1 MMAEQKLK
9 NGANMNISEAGLS
22 LIKKFE
28 GCALE
33 SYLCPAGVWTIGYGH
48 TKDVKEG
55 DKINNEE
62 ADYLL
67 QEEMPE
73 YEFIVCQEFNFTKD
87 QYHKLLESAKIVFSA
102 NLQETLGISCYEGAL
117 AGALP
122 MVPDRLS
129 YSEMYTNE
137 FKYPSEWTRSW
148 SSYKKHKQLLLK
160 LNEVY
165 TL

>member
-1 MMAEQKLK
+1 MTAEQKLK

-62 ADYLL
+62 ADHLL

-73 YEFIVCQEFNFTKD
+73 YEEYVKKYVTHPLEQHQFDALVCWTYNLGPNNLRNSTMLTVLNQGRLNDVSFEMQRWNKAGGEVLKGLVRRRKAESLLFQGKD
-87 QYHKLLESAKIVFSA
+87 WH
-102 NLQETLGISCYEGAL
+102 
-117 AGALP
+117 
-122 MVPDRLS
+122 
-129 YSEMYTNE
+129 
-137 FKYPSEWTRSW
+137 
-148 SSYKKHKQLLLK
+148 
-160 LNEVY
+160 EV
-165 TL
+165 

>member
-1 MMAEQKLK
+1 MTAEQKLK

-62 ADYLL
+62 ADHLL
-67 QEEMPE
+67 LEEMPE
-73 YEFIVCQEFNFTKD
+73 SLQKLIIKDKCTVCSSV
-87 QYHKLLESAKIVFSA
+87 LEVFRRKPA
-102 NLQETLGISCYEGAL
+102 
-117 AGALP
+117 
-122 MVPDRLS
+122 
-129 YSEMYTNE
+129 
-137 FKYPSEWTRSW
+137 
-148 SSYKKHKQLLLK
+148 
-160 LNEVY
+160 
-165 TL
+165 

>member
-73 YEFIVCQEFNFTKD
+73 YEGYINTFVEVPLEQCQFDALVCWVYNLGPTNLKD
-87 QYHKLLESAKIVFSA
+87 STMLACLNAGKYDDIPYQIKRWNKAGGKVLQGLVRRREAEALLF
-102 NLQETLGISCYEGAL
+102 EGKNWEN
-117 AGALP
+117 
-122 MVPDRLS
+122 V
-129 YSEMYTNE
+129 
-137 FKYPSEWTRSW
+137 
-148 SSYKKHKQLLLK
+148 
-160 LNEVY
+160 
-165 TL
+165 